1 MWLDRCG
8 ILFCV
13 AVAVVGIRRPDE
25 DDDIVLCGDGGDDVY
40 DAGAGICDARLASC
54 GVRCVDPFLLEGE
67 SIYDALLFAILL
79 SLSVYERLGVGI
91 PPLVLLLFDDE
102 LVRGW
107 GIPEVVLDDA
117 VE

>member
-1 MWLDRCG
+1 M
-8 ILFCV
+8 
-13 AVAVVGIRRPDE
+13 
-25 DDDIVLCGDGGDDVY
+25 
-40 DAGAGICDARLASC
+40 
-54 GVRCVDPFLLEGE
+54 RCVDPFLLEGE

-91 PPLVLLLFDDE
+91 PPLVLLFDDE

-107 GIPEVVLDDA
+107 GTPEVVLDDA

>member
-40 DAGAGICDARLASC
+40 DAGAGI
-54 GVRCVDPFLLEGE
+54 
-67 SIYDALLFAILL
+67 
-79 SLSVYERLGVGI
+79 
-91 PPLVLLLFDDE
+91 
-102 LVRGW
+102 
-107 GIPEVVLDDA
+107 
-117 VE
+117 